1 MIHVDAIAY
10 QSPYKQMLQKSRII
24 TTFLI
29 LITGIMIDEPIL
41 YLFSMV
47 IASLVV
53 LILSKADFLTFVK
66 LLSIPMFFIGTTSLM
81 IMVDITRTMPEKGL
95 MIQLINGYHLV
106 MTPSH
111 IFFAFKVFLRS
122 LSSMMLVFSLSLT
135 IPMVGI
141 IDFLKFMRV
150 PEAFVHLFALSYRMV
165 FVTIEIALD
174 LVCASQL
181 RYGYVSPLRTFKSVS
196 MMASVLFLR
205 MLQRTEEMDEAMQIR
220 FYHEVGS

>member
-10 QSPYKQMLQKSRII
+10 QSPYKHKLSKSRII
-24 TTFLI
+24 MTFLI
-29 LITGIMIDEPIL
+29 LITGIMVDEPLL
-41 YLFSMV
+41 YLFNMV
-47 IASLVV
+47 IASIVV
-53 LILSKADFLTFVK
+53 LFLSKADFLTYVK
-66 LLSIPMFFIGTTSLM
+66 LMSIPMIFIGITSLM
-81 IMVDITRTMPEKGL
+81 IMVDITRSLPEKGL
-95 MIQLINGYHLV
+95 MFNLIHGYHLV
-106 MTPSH
+106 VTPLRA
-111 IFFAFKVFLRS
+111 FFAFSVFLRS

-181 RYGYVSPLRTFKSVS
+181 RYGFVSPLRTFKSVS
-196 MMASVLFLR
+196 MMGSVLFLR
-205 MLQRTEEMDEAMQIR
+205 MLQRTEEMDAAMQIR